1 MGKDA
6 YVHNVSIAA
15 LASGISEENMNNYKM
30 VNNPDVKTKLNQLAA
45 NSAPMWEGVDTPEKL
60 KGLSLAIVWGFS
72 FPALAELGQIWKIA
86 EPKEGTTGWVDNFM
100 ISHTLENKPKLKMI
114 AEEWLNYTL
123 SDAYQLYDV
132 RGLACAPVTT
142 TIKSKLTPE
151 EITAFNLDDPKH
163 FQNNRIL
170 WKILEK
176 KDRKGLER
184 LWSNALK
191 SAK

>member
-1 MGKDA
+1 M
-6 YVHNVSIAA
+6 
-15 LASGISEENMNNYKM
+15 
-30 VNNPDVKTKLNQLAA
+30 KTKLNQLAA

-184 LWSNALK
+184 LWSNVLK